1 MVRRLLQIKAQLNLD
16 MRYLLKTH
24 QEDPLYLAAFYRN
37 PRQVCLF
44 TPFIEDACSYR
55 DKNMALD
62 AARHLKAL
70 FHIEA
75 ELLNSPEND

>member
-1 MVRRLLQIKAQLNLD
+1 
-16 MRYLLKTH
+16 MRYILKTH
-24 QEDPLYLAAFYRN
+24 QDDPLYLAAFYRN

-44 TPFIEDACSYR
+44 TPFVEDACSYR

-62 AARHLKAL
+62 AARHLKTL
-70 FHIEA
+70 FYIEA

>member
-1 MVRRLLQIKAQLNLD
+1 

-44 TPFIEDACSYR
+44 TPFVEDACSYR

-70 FHIEA
+70 FHIDA